1 MRLIY
6 VSFMVLILLA
16 SCKSTRKLTKVIST
30 KDSVVTVINPYDS
43 DSAKFVRST
52 IGKIKDK
59 EIQFNTFSSKI
70 KVYYSDEKNRKLDF
84 NTFFRMQKD
93 SAMWISIVAALNI
106 EAFRVLIRPDSIIIL
121 DKLNKTIQRKPFT
134 YLQVIT
140 KVPFDYQT
148 LENLILG
155 NPIYLDRNVIAF
167 SEKSESLSFSTA
179 GDAFKHFITVSKE
192 DLSLLFSKLD
202 DVDVTRNRTA
212 NLSYAG
218 YVPVGK
224 WMFAEERKIDLS
236 EKSTI
241 QIVLDFKQVELDKPI
256 SFPFSI
262 PKNYRTVN

>member
-1 MRLIY
+1 
-6 VSFMVLILLA
+6 MVLILLA

-179 GDAFKHFITVSKE
+179 GDAQ
-192 DLSLLFSKLD
+192 LD
-202 DVDVTRNRTA
+202 A
-212 NLSYAG
+212 
-218 YVPVGK
+218 
-224 WMFAEERKIDLS
+224 
-236 EKSTI
+236 
-241 QIVLDFKQVELDKPI
+241 VELYI
-256 SFPFSI
+256 ESS
-262 PKNYRTVN
+262 